1 MAEPR
6 VVDVP
11 ERQRYELILDGDVAG
26 FVTYHRAPGGITFM
40 HTQIEDA
47 YEGHGLG
54 GTLAAAAL
62 DDARAKGLRVK
73 PVCPFIQKYIEE
85 HTEYA
90 DLVAP
95 DFDAR

>member
-6 VVDVP
+6 VRDVP
-11 ERQRYELILDGDVAG
+11 ERHRYELMVDGDVAG
-26 FVTYHRAPGGITFM
+26 FVTYHRASGEITFM
-40 HTQIEDA
+40 HTEIEDA

-54 GTLAAAAL
+54 GTLAAAVL
-62 DDARAKGLRVK
+62 DDARTNGLRVK

-85 HTEYA
+85 HPAYG

>member
-11 ERQRYELILDGDVAG
+11 ERHRYELIVDGGVAG
-26 FVTYHRAPGGITFM
+26 FVTYDRGPGVITFR
-40 HTQIEDA
+40 HTEIEDA

-54 GTLAAAAL
+54 GTLAAAVL

-73 PVCPFIQKYIEE
+73 PVCPFIEKYIEE
-85 HTEYA
+85 HSEYA

-95 DFDAR
+95 D